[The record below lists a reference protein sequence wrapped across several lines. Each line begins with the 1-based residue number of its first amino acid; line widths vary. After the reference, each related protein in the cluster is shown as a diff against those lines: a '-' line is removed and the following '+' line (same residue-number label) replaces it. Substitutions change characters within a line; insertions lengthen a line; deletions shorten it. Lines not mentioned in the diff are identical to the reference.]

1 MKKTFITLACMLV
14 VFFGFKLIVATPEA
28 DAKTITWRMQ
38 TTWPTGLALHDSA
51 VDLANRIS
59 ELSGGRL
66 KIEVTP
72 AGTMVP
78 AFEVLD
84 AVHRG
89 VIDAAHGWSAYWIGK
104 QPTANLF
111 SSVAGGPFGMDNVDY
126 AAWLYTGGGLEY
138 YQQLYGEVLGMR
150 VMVWPTDLIAS
161 EPLGWF
167 KKPITSVGDLQ
178 GLKFRASGLTAE
190 IYRELGMAVITL
202 PGGEIVSA
210 LERGII
216 DGAEFMCPTTD
227 KDLGFQDVV
236 KYYHAPGMHRHTGTL
251 EFMVNRAAFEKLPKD
266 LQKIVELAC
275 LENLMRGWVTLV
287 EKNVRDLEELRT
299 KYNVKLVETPPEVIT
314 AILEAWDRVA
324 ARYVEKDPFF
334 AEVYKS
340 QKEFASRMVPY
351 RRSFYVPY
359 ELAADYY
366 WPRN

>member
-1 MKKTFITLACMLV
+1 MKKILTTLVFILV
-14 VFFGFKLIVATPEA
+14 AVWGLSAAITSPASA
-28 DAKTITWRMQ
+28 QTITWRMQ

-51 VDLANRIS
+51 LTLANRIN

-66 KIEVTP
+66 KIEITP
-72 AGTMVP
+72 AGTIVP

-89 VIDAAHGWSAYWIGK
+89 IIQAAHGWSAYWIGK

-126 AAWLYTGGGLEY
+126 AAWLYAGGGMEY
-138 YQQLYGEVLGMR
+138 YQKLYGEVLNMK
-150 VMVWPTDLIAS
+150 VIVFPTDLIAS

-167 KKPITSVGDLQ
+167 KKQIKSVDDLR

-190 IYRELGMAVITL
+190 IYRELGMSIITL

-251 EFMVNRAAFEKLPKD
+251 EFLVNKDAYEKLPKD
-266 LQKIVELAC
+266 LQKVIEIAA
-275 LENLMRGWVTLV
+275 LENLLRGWVDLV
-287 EKNVRDLEELRT
+287 ARNVRDLEELRT
-299 KYNVKLVETPPEVIT
+299 RYNVELVDTPPEVIT
-314 AILEAWDRVA
+314 AILEAWDKVA
-324 ARYVEKDPFF
+324 ARYVAQDPFF
-334 AEVYKS
+334 AEVYQS
-340 QKEFASRMVPY
+340 QKDFAAKMVPF

-359 ELAADYY
+359 DLAADYY
-366 WPRN
+366 WPRK

>member
-1 MKKTFITLACMLV
+1 MKKAFMVLVFLLV
-14 VFFGFKLIVATPEA
+14 VAWGLSAVTPSPANAE
-28 DAKTITWRMQ
+28 TITWRMQ

-51 VDLANRIS
+51 VALANRIN

-66 KIEVTP
+66 VIEISP

-84 AVHRG
+84 AVHRNT
-89 VIDAAHGWSAYWIGK
+89 IQAAHGWSAYWIGK

-126 AAWLYTGGGLEY
+126 AAWLYSGGGIEY
-138 YQQLYGEVLGMR
+138 YQKLYSEVLGMN
-150 VMVWPTDLIAS
+150 VVVFPTDLIAS

-167 KKPITSVGDLQ
+167 KKRIQSVDDLR

-190 IYRELGMAVITL
+190 IYRELGMSIITL

-251 EFMVNRAAFEKLPKD
+251 EFLVNKQAFEKLPKD
-266 LQKIVELAC
+266 LQKIIEIAC
-275 LENLMRGWVTLV
+275 LENNLRGWVELV
-287 EKNVRDLEELRT
+287 TKNVHDLEELKTR
-299 KYNVKLVETPPEVIT
+299 YNVEMVDTPPEVIT
-314 AILEAWDRVA
+314 AILEAWDAVA
-324 ARYVEKDPFF
+324 ARYVEQDPFF
-334 AEVYKS
+334 AEVYQS
-340 QKEFASRMVPY
+340 QKDFASKMVPF

-359 ELAADYY
+359 DLAADYY
-366 WPRN
+366 WPRD

>member
-1 MKKTFITLACMLV
+1 MKKSLIAFVSLSFFLGLTFLSIPGL
-14 VFFGFKLIVATPEA
+14 A
-28 DAKTITWRMQ
+28 DAQKPITWRMQ
-38 TTWPTGLALHDSA
+38 TTWPAGMALHDSA
-51 VDLANRIS
+51 VELANRIS

-66 KIEVTP
+66 KIEITP

-89 VIDAAHGWSAYWIGK
+89 TIDAGHGWSAYWIGK
-104 QPTANLF
+104 HPAANLF

-126 AAWLYTGGGLEY
+126 SAWLYYGGGWEY
-138 YQQLYGEVLGMR
+138 YNRLYADILKMQV
-150 VMVWPTDLIAS
+150 VVFPTDIIPS

-167 KKPITSVGDLQ
+167 KKPITAVEDLK

-190 IYRELGMAVITL
+190 IYRELGMSIITL

-216 DGAEFMCPTTD
+216 DGAEFMCPTSD

-251 EFMVNRAAFEKLPKD
+251 ELIVNKKSYEKLPAD
-266 LQKIVELAC
+266 LQKIIDIVAR
-275 LENLMRGWVTLV
+275 ENLLRAWVRLV
-287 EKNVRDLEELRT
+287 TQNAKDLEELQTRY
-299 KYNVKLVETPPEVIT
+299 KVQMVETPPEVIS
-314 AILEAWDRVA
+314 AILKAWDRVA

-334 AEVYKS
+334 AEVYQS
-340 QKEFASRMVPY
+340 QKDFAATIVPF

-359 ELAADYY
+359 ELGSDYY
-366 WPRN
+366 WPR